1 MLLLLSQKVEVQII
15 YGMVCLLNL
24 LFSALTIVKPLPKE
38 TYLTPGEALDMSI
51 TISASIKSE
60 DHIKISMGHSLK
72 GKYEDVTKYLTHTF
86 SEESKDKIEGEED
99 SKTWIVDM
107 ALSYPFGEDLGNLI
121 LSIGD
126 NHSGGITTTR
136 LFIGEDTT
144 LVKPFFDPE
153 PESIEA
159 DLGDDILIVT
169 EAKGSSPIEVSV
181 LQISSNSLFLF
192 INKFTSINNR

>member
-1 MLLLLSQKVEVQII
+1 M
-15 YGMVCLLNL
+15 
-24 LFSALTIVKPLPKE
+24 TITVN
-38 TYLTPGEALDMSI
+38 
-51 TISASIKSE
+51 ASVTSE
-60 DHIKISMGHSLK
+60 DDFTLSLGHSFK
-72 GKYEDVTKYLTHTF
+72 GTYEDITKHIMYDII
-86 SEESKDKIEGEED
+86 EEEREEED
-99 SKTWIVDM
+99 NAGDGRIWKIDM
-107 ALSYPFGEDLGNLI
+107 TLSYTFTEDLGNLI

-136 LFIGEDTT
+136 LFIGEETT

-181 LQISSNSLFLF
+181 
-192 INKFTSINNR
+192 